1 MKYTLAVNFINNL
14 YAAFTNADPE
24 SVTFQLSHKYLFILL
39 GSACVKAAQ
48 KMLMKL
54 TPGGVVLMF
63 AMNESNFVVD
73 VWETHKK
80 YFAYL
85 IVL

>member
-1 MKYTLAVNFINNL
+1 MVNFINDL
-14 YAAFTNADPE
+14 YAAFTHADPE

-54 TPGGVVLMF
+54 TPGVTVLDIEVVEAFAGVVILPVRVD
-63 AMNESNFVVD
+63 AVGAVLLLGVV
-73 VWETHKK
+73 
-80 YFAYL
+80 
-85 IVL
+85 